1 MPRPKRT
8 KVAPSGPRPKKPI
21 AAPVV
26 ASTPAPRSFDDMYD
40 VSDEEKA
47 NRSARNAKAAKGKG
61 VESARKPEAN
71 ENVRDHEDSEE
82 NGLAGAMERAIT
94 SPDLDL
100 EDDDMRISSS
110 PHLETGR
117 RERRER
123 RTPAM
128 DNSVLA
134 IGNFRRR
141 AREPSILGQRIARA
155 RSSSVESEMAEEGGL
170 TSVGRKNNT
179 ALNREASTRRG
190 RRLSTAGGRAGS
202 VRPSSAG
209 LDMDR
214 PTPRN
219 PGSVLRLG
227 TFKRRAREPSILGT
241 ARKPQQPRPDYES
254 DSDDFMPEDASTPL
268 NLSKMARVV
277 SSSSGS
283 GSNSRKRKLSTVQV
297 PRSQDAQRNKSS
309 PSLLP
314 LDDSE
319 PEDTIPATGPL
330 QSDEEEAQP
339 DAQNAEEMEVEPEP
353 SSQDLPLSSIERPV
367 TPEPMSETMAPP
379 HSSSPSIQSLPS
391 PPLPQTT
398 RPTRSARP
406 THLTQASARP
416 RRIINPRTPPPL
428 THMESSPIS
437 SPPSLTH
444 SPDLPE
450 RSKSKRSTRQAAPQP
465 AALPTAALQALL
477 PRRRQRQRSTVDVE
491 ESDSEVD
498 VTGLGD
504 HEDELTIAV
513 HPASR
518 PSTRTQNS
526 KSKPAPAN
534 GKDKARRT
542 YGKSKST
549 TSDKE
554 NEQSRDPDDSLA
566 PLEDGGT
573 GAAAEEPRSENSQ
586 ELEKRVGKELKK
598 AAKKFKE
605 VDKWELEFE
614 DAEASSDRGAR

>member
-8 KVAPSGPRPKKPI
+8 KVAPSGPRAKKPI

-26 ASTPAPRSFDDMYD
+26 ASTPVPPSFDDMYD
-40 VSDEEKA
+40 VSDQEKA
-47 NRSARNAKAAKGKG
+47 SRSARNAKSAKGKG
-61 VESARKPEAN
+61 IDSARKADAN
-71 ENVRDHEDSEE
+71 ENVRDNDDSEG
-82 NGLAGAMERAIT
+82 NGISGAIEQGVT
-94 SPDLDL
+94 SLELDLD
-100 EDDDMRISSS
+100 DDDMRLSSS
-110 PHLETGR
+110 PHLESG
-117 RERRER
+117 RRER

-141 AREPSILGQRIARA
+141 AREPSILGRRTARA
-155 RSSSVESEMAEEGGL
+155 RSSSVESEIAEDDGL
-170 TSVGRKNNT
+170 TSVGKKNNT
-179 ALNREASTRRG
+179 VLNRDASTRRG
-190 RRLSTAGGRAGS
+190 RQLSTTRGRAGS
-202 VRPSSAG
+202 VGPSSAG

-241 ARKPQQPRPDYES
+241 GRKPQQPRPEFDS
-254 DSDDFMPEDASTPL
+254 DSDDFMPEDESTPL
-268 NLSKMARVV
+268 NLSKMPRVV

-283 GSNSRKRKLSTVQV
+283 APNSRKRKLSTVQV

-314 LDDSE
+314 LEDSE

-339 DAQNAEEMEVEPEP
+339 DAQDAEEMEVEPE
-353 SSQDLPLSSIERPV
+353 SSSRDSPLSSIERPV
-367 TPEPMSETMAPP
+367 TPEAMSETMAPP
-379 HSSSPSIQSLPS
+379 HSSSPSIQSPPS
-391 PPLPQTT
+391 PPLPQAT

-428 THMESSPIS
+428 AHMESSPIS

-444 SPDLPE
+444 SPDLPA
-450 RSKSKRSTRQAAPQP
+450 RSKSKRPTSQAAPLP

-477 PRRRQRQRSTVDVE
+477 PRRRQRHRSTLDVE

-518 PSTRTQNS
+518 ASTRTQNS
-526 KSKPAPAN
+526 KSKPAPAAKEK
-534 GKDKARRT
+534 GKARRT

-554 NEQSRDPDDSLA
+554 NEQAHDPDDSLA
-566 PLEDGGT
+566 PLGEGNTG
-573 GAAAEEPRSENSQ
+573 GAAKELRTENSQ
-586 ELEKRVGKELKK
+586 ELEKRVGKELKN

>member
-1 MPRPKRT
+1 
-8 KVAPSGPRPKKPI
+8 
-21 AAPVV
+21 
-26 ASTPAPRSFDDMYD
+26 
-40 VSDEEKA
+40 
-47 NRSARNAKAAKGKG
+47 
-61 VESARKPEAN
+61 
-71 ENVRDHEDSEE
+71 
-82 NGLAGAMERAIT
+82 
-94 SPDLDL
+94 
-100 EDDDMRISSS
+100 
-110 PHLETGR
+110 
-117 RERRER
+117 
-123 RTPAM
+123 M

-155 RSSSVESEMAEEGGL
+155 RSSSVESEMAEDGGL

-190 RRLSTAGGRAGS
+190 RQLSTAGGRAGS

-241 ARKPQQPRPDYES
+241 ARKPQQPRPEYES

-277 SSSSGS
+277 SSSSAS

-297 PRSQDAQRNKSS
+297 PRSQDAQRR
-309 PSLLP
+309 
-314 LDDSE
+314 
-319 PEDTIPATGPL
+319 PL
-330 QSDEEEAQP
+330 QSDEEDAQP
-339 DAQNAEEMEVEPEP
+339 DARDAEEMEVEPEP
-353 SSQDLPLSSIERPV
+353 SSQDSPLSSIERPV

-379 HSSSPSIQSLPS
+379 HSSSPS
-391 PPLPQTT
+391 TT
-398 RPTRSARP
+398 RPSRSARP
-406 THLTQASARP
+406 TQASARP

-444 SPDLPE
+444 SPDLPA
-450 RSKSKRSTRQAAPQP
+450 RSKSKRPTRQAAPQP

-526 KSKPAPAN
+526 KAKPAPAKGAAPAK

-554 NEQSRDPDDSLA
+554 NEQSRDPDDSPA
-566 PLEDGGT
+566 PLEDGST
-573 GAAAEEPRSENSQ
+573 GAAAEEPRLENSQ

-598 AAKKFKE
+598 AARKFKE

-614 DAEASSDRGAR
+614 DAEASSDRGGR